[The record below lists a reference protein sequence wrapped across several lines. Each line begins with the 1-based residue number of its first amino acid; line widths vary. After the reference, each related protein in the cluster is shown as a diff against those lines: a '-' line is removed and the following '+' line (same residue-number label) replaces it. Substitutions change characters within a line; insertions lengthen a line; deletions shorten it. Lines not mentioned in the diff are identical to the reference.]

1 MPFLRIR
8 PRSAALRWAVVI
20 LVALV
25 GPLGGPVATMAQE
38 VGVGA
43 FSRMGFDARGIAM
56 GNALV
61 ATPSSDV
68 SGYYNP
74 ALLPQASGQRVAG
87 AAALL
92 AYDRQLQSLEF
103 TAPLGPTAGIGVG
116 LLHAGVSGIDG
127 RDANGVHTETLSTD
141 EFALSLSFGNRF
153 AERLA
158 VGTSLTLY
166 QSDVVPDTNPVRG
179 FGVDLGVTYRVS
191 SQVQVA
197 GAVTDLLAKYE
208 WDTGGVGGQSRTD
221 RFPVRVLLGGSY
233 ETADGRLRLLGELE
247 ARIVGRD
254 RQAVDRVTTTTGGP
268 RVETRTAETLR
279 RGLRGRVGAA
289 YRPVDVLTLR
299 AGLDRLGVRGV
310 EGVRPSAGFDLR
322 QQVGELDVRFGYAA
336 ALEPNVRTVMN
347 VGSLEIFL

>member
-1 MPFLRIR
+1 ML
-8 PRSAALRWAVVI
+8 L
-20 LVALV
+20 LVAGIV
-25 GPLGGPVATMAQE
+25 GFLAGPVPTLAQE
-38 VGVGA
+38 VGAGA
-43 FSRMGFDARGIAM
+43 FSRMGFDARGIAT

-103 TAPLGPTAGIGVG
+103 TAPMGPTAGIGLG

-158 VGTSLTLY
+158 VGAGLTLY
-166 QSDVVPDTNPVRG
+166 QSDVVPDTSPVRG
-179 FGVDLGVTYRVS
+179 FGVDLGVTYRLTS
-191 SQVQVA
+191 RIQVA

-208 WDTGGVGGQSRTD
+208 WDTGGVGGRSRTD

-233 ETADGRLRLLGELE
+233 ETAGGRLRLLGEME
-247 ARIVGRD
+247 ARFVGRD
-254 RQAVDRVTTTTGGP
+254 RQKVDRVTTTTGGP
-268 RVETRTAETLR
+268 RVETRTENTLR
-279 RGLRGRVGAA
+279 RGLRGRLGAT
-289 YRPVDVLTLR
+289 YRPVEILTLR
-299 AGLDRLGVRGV
+299 VGLDRLGVRGV

-322 QQVGELDVRFGYAA
+322 QQVGELDVRLGYAA